1 MALCLS
7 GFLWSDKP
15 HLQDN
20 YLTNHEIRVTHKRRA
35 DIKIHLPNQ
44 TILDGGRRNPN
55 MVNYDK

>member
-1 MALCLS
+1 M
-7 GFLWSDKP
+7 P

-20 YLTNHEIRVTHKRRA
+20 YLTNHEIRVTRKRRA

-55 MVNYDK
+55 TVNYG